1 MPVLRYARP
10 VPQGSLAVSALD
22 RQPAAYEVDGKP
34 VDAPE
39 FTRAACD
46 PRHSVVVEA
55 CAGSG
60 KTWLLVA
67 RMLRLLLA
75 GAQAPELLA
84 ITFTRKAAQEMRER
98 LMELLHEL
106 ALADQQEAA
115 ALLRERGVAEGDLA
129 RLLPLARGLYERI
142 LSSEQSLSIDTFH
155 SWFARLLQIAPL
167 ASGVPHGYT
176 LTEKNGELLDEAYR
190 RFMQQLGRP
199 EGERIKAALLALYE
213 LVGDFNARQ
222 LLDAFIDKR
231 AEWWAATQ
239 HDVAADDE
247 EGQSDTPS
255 PLLWLERMCGDDA
268 RRDARLSLWEE
279 SVLCARASQVAIL
292 LGQGGAANKT
302 RAVAIESAL
311 SGEASLES
319 FESLY
324 SQFVDDKDKPRK
336 NGKVKT
342 FVAALVQHFSLAEEA
357 ALEAFEE
364 EFNAIGEAL
373 RQLQGRSKERLVM
386 QLNAAV
392 FTAGRAYLDCYQ
404 EVKSEQRVLDFADLE
419 WQAYRLLNDEASAAY
434 LQTRLDARYKHILLD
449 EFQDTNPLQWS
460 IVRSWLRAYGDD
472 AAQPSVFVVGDPKQS
487 IYRFRRA
494 EPRVFVAAR
503 DLLRAQGAAILRA
516 NQTRRN
522 ASAVVEVLNDSFVI
536 GGNALFARQTTLGL
550 DGGEVWRLP
559 LVKQDE
565 GAENVNAEEATAA
578 ATEEGAE
585 EHATWRNP
593 LTTPRED
600 EADARRLLEGQALA
614 QALLKAYREVPVVEG
629 KGARAMRWSDIMLL
643 VRKRT
648 HLAAYENA
656 LRAAGIPF
664 ISDKRGGL
672 LESLEIADLIALLTF
687 LITPND
693 TRALAHVLKS
703 PIIGA
708 ADDDLVQI
716 ARRAAEDDGGH
727 WWARM
732 LAMQDEGVASAALVR
747 AVHLLQRWLEAAPH
761 LPVHDLLDMILHQG
775 DLVAR
780 YAQNAS
786 PLTRSQTLGNIAA
799 FVELSLNMDAGRY
812 PSLPKF
818 IDALRVLQR
827 TAGGDAPDEAS
838 VDASAEAVRILT
850 VHSAKGLEAPVVA
863 ILDTNHSESVED
875 NLGILCEWPQD
886 QDAPTHLSAFG
897 RRSERGMAREK
908 LFMEEDALRKQEDW
922 NLLYVAV
929 TRAKQLLLVS
939 GVAGTRG
946 AGEGGV
952 VEGSWYQRLFAS
964 NAPVREISQESIDGA
979 DVAAIEEHFSLPL
992 FDPRPMPPSL
1002 FGMDGSD
1009 EDDAMPRP
1017 ATEDGQLTGSDA
1029 IDEGVALHALLERM
1043 THGNAWPLPLPAA
1056 SALVRWLGV
1065 SAEMAQVVHAQAR
1078 VVLAQPQ
1085 LERFFNPALHR
1096 WARNEMEIVAG
1107 GGVMRLDRVVMFDDE
1122 VWVLDYKRRLLE
1134 SERSDYAAQLARYR
1148 SALVSV
1154 FSDKRIRSALITADG
1169 ALLEH

>member
-1 MPVLRYARP
+1 M
-10 VPQGSLAVSALD
+10 SAQDLIA
-22 RQPAAYEVDGKP
+22 AAYEVDGKT
-34 VDAPE
+34 VEAAE

-106 ALADQQEAA
+106 ALASAEQAA
-115 ALLRERGVAEGDLA
+115 ALLRERGVAESEMA
-129 RLLPLARGLYERI
+129 RLLPLARSLYERI

-155 SWFARLLQIAPL
+155 SWFARLLKIAPL

-190 RFMQQLGRP
+190 RFMQRVGQDDGAQ
-199 EGERIKAALLALYE
+199 IKAALLDLYE

-239 HDVAADDE
+239 HDRAAEE
-247 EGQSDTPS
+247 EGENGIATP
-255 PLLWLERMCGDDA
+255 LRWLEQLCGDDA
-268 RRDARLSLWEE
+268 RRDARLTLWETPA
-279 SVLCARASQVAIL
+279 LCARISQIAVL

-311 SGEASLES
+311 SSAPSLEA
-319 FESLY
+319 FEALY

-336 NGKVKT
+336 NGKVKSL
-342 FVAALVQHFSLAEEA
+342 VAAISQHVGLADEA
-357 ALEAFEE
+357 ALAAFED
-364 EFNAIGEAL
+364 EFNAVGASL
-373 RQLQGRSKERLVM
+373 RALQGRSKEKLVM
-386 QLNAAV
+386 QLNRAV
-392 FTAGRAYLDCYQ
+392 FRAGQAYLDCYQ
-404 EVKSEQRVLDFADLE
+404 EVKAEQRVLDFADLE

-434 LQTRLDARYKHILLD
+434 LQTRLDARYRHILLD

-460 IVRSWLRAYGDD
+460 IVRSWLRAYGGD

-503 DLLRAQGAAILRA
+503 ELLRAQGAAILRA

-522 ASAVVEVLNDSFVI
+522 ASAVVDVLNDAFVI
-536 GGNALFARQTTLGL
+536 GGNPLFARQTTLGL
-550 DGGEVWRLP
+550 QGGEVWQLP
-559 LVKQDE
+559 LVRQDD
-565 GAENVNAEEATAA
+565 GADNVNAEEGSEQALERNDEPVIA
-578 ATEEGAE
+578 
-585 EHATWRNP
+585 WRNP
-593 LTTPRED
+593 LTTPRGE
-600 EADARRLLEGQALA
+600 EEDARRLLEGQALA
-614 QALLKAYREVPVVEG
+614 QALLKAYREVAVVDG
-629 KGARAMRWSDIMLL
+629 KASRAMRWSDIMLL

-648 HLAAYENA
+648 HLAAYESA

-708 ADDDLVQI
+708 ADEDLVQI
-716 ARRAAEDDGGH
+716 ARRAAQGDGAH
-727 WWARM
+727 WWAH
-732 LAMQDEGVASAALVR
+732 LQAMQQEGQASAALVR
-747 AVHLLQRWLEAAPH
+747 AVNLLQRWLDSAPH
-761 LPVHDLLDMILHQG
+761 LPVHDLLDGILHQG

-780 YAQNAS
+780 YAQHAS

-827 TAGGDAPDEAS
+827 SAGGDAPDEAS
-838 VDASAEAVRILT
+838 VDVSADAVRILT

-863 ILDTNHSESVED
+863 ILDANHSDSVED

-908 LFMEEDALRKQEDW
+908 LFQEEEDLRRQEDW

-939 GVAGTRG
+939 GVAGLRG
-946 AGEGGV
+946 AGAAGL

-964 NAPVREISQESIDGA
+964 QAPVRRLDDEMVDGA
-979 DVAAIEEHFSLPL
+979 DAAPLQETFTLPL
-992 FDPRPMPPSL
+992 FSPRPLPPSL
-1002 FGMDGSD
+1002 FGSD
-1009 EDDAMPRP
+1009 ADDAQNAPL
-1017 ATEDGQLTGSDA
+1017 AIADDGTLSSSAA

-1043 THGNAWPLPLPAA
+1043 THANAWPLQLPDAG
-1056 SALVRWLGV
+1056 ALVRWLGI
-1065 SAEMAQVVHAQAR
+1065 SAEMAQVVHAQAG

-1096 WARNEMEIVAG
+1096 WARNEMEIVAAG
-1107 GGVMRLDRVVMFDDE
+1107 NVMRLDRVVMFDDE
-1122 VWVLDYKRRLLE
+1122 VWVLDYKRRLLD

-1148 SALVSV
+1148 SALMSV
-1154 FSDKRIRSALITADG
+1154 FSDRRIRSALITADG
-1169 ALLEH
+1169 ELLEH

>member
-1 MPVLRYARP
+1 M
-10 VPQGSLAVSALD
+10 PQGSVAVSAAD
-22 RQPAAYEVDGKP
+22 KQAAAYEVNGQA
-34 VDAPE
+34 VEAAV

-67 RMLRLLLA
+67 RMLRLLLS

-98 LMELLHEL
+98 LLELLHEL
-106 ALADQQEAA
+106 ALADDTQAA
-115 ALLRERGVAEGDLA
+115 TLLRERGVAEPDLP
-129 RLLPLARGLYERI
+129 RLLPIARGLYERI
-142 LSSEQSLSIDTFH
+142 LASEQSLSIDTFH

-190 RFMQQLGRP
+190 RFMQQLRDP
-199 EGERIKAALLALYE
+199 EGAPIKAALLELYE
-213 LVGDFNARQ
+213 LAGDFNARQ

-239 HDVAADDE
+239 DDVE
-247 EGQSDTPS
+247 EGEDGAAIPA
-255 PLLWLERMCGDDA
+255 PLRWLEALCGDDA
-268 RRDARLSLWEE
+268 QRDARLSLWDDPAL
-279 SVLCARASQVAIL
+279 VARASQIALL
-292 LGQGGAANKT
+292 LGQGGKPNKD

-311 SGEASLES
+311 TAGAALDN
-319 FESLY
+319 FDALCN
-324 SQFVDDKDKPRK
+324 QFVDDKDKPRK
-336 NGKVKT
+336 NGKAKSLL
-342 FVAALVQHFSLAEEA
+342 AALAQHFGTGEEA
-357 ALEAFEE
+357 ALAAFEE
-364 EFNAIGEAL
+364 EFNAVGNEL
-373 RQLQGRSKERLVM
+373 RKLQGRSKEKAVL
-386 QLNAAV
+386 QLNRAL
-392 FTAGRAYLDCYQ
+392 FTAGRAYLACYQ
-404 EVKSEQRVLDFADLE
+404 EVKSEQRALDFADLE
-419 WQAYRLLNDEASAAY
+419 WQAYRLLRNEASAAY

-449 EFQDTNPLQWS
+449 EFQDTNPLQWC
-460 IVRSWLRAYGDD
+460 IVRSWLDAYGDD

-503 DLLRAQGAAILRA
+503 EMLGAQGAAILRA

-522 ASAVVEVLNDSFVI
+522 ASAVVDVLNRSFVM
-536 GGNALFARQTTLGL
+536 GGNPLFAQQTTLGL
-550 DGGEVWRLP
+550 AGGEVWRLP
-559 LVKQDE
+559 LARQDDD
-565 GAENVNAEEATAA
+565 AENVNAPETADESASHEAT
-578 ATEEGAE
+578 ENAE
-585 EHATWRNP
+585 DIIPWRNP
-593 LTTPRED
+593 LTTPRGEQD
-600 EADARRLLEGQALA
+600 DARRLLEGQALA
-614 QALLKAYREVPVVEG
+614 QALLKACREVPVAEG
-629 KGARAMRWSDIMLL
+629 RGTRPMRWGDIMLL

-648 HLAAYENA
+648 HLAAYESA

-708 ADDDLVQI
+708 ADDELVQI
-716 ARRAAEDDGGH
+716 ARRVAHSESGH
-727 WWARM
+727 WWQH
-732 LAMQDEGVASAALVR
+732 LQEMQDQGAAPAALVR
-747 AVHLLQRWLEAAPH
+747 AVTLLRRWLQAAPH

-775 DLVAR
+775 ELVAR
-780 YAQNAS
+780 YAQHAS
-786 PLTRSQTLGNIAA
+786 PLTRNQTLGNIAA

-818 IDALRVLQR
+818 IDALRLLQR
-827 TAGGDAPDEAS
+827 SSGGDAPDEAS
-838 VDASAEAVRILT
+838 VDASADAVRILT

-863 ILDTNHSESVED
+863 ILDANHSDGMED
-875 NLGILCEWPQD
+875 NLGILCAWPQD
-886 QDAPTHLSAFG
+886 RDAPTHFSAFG
-897 RRSERGMAREK
+897 RRSERGAARAP
-908 LFMEEDALRKQEDW
+908 LFEEEESLKTQEDW

-964 NAPVREISQESIDGA
+964 DAPVREISGEAVHGA
-979 DVAAIEEHFSLPL
+979 DAAAIEEQFSLAL
-992 FDPRPMPPSL
+992 FDPEPVPMSL
-1002 FGMDGSD
+1002 FGAAQDDEEALPEVDADGTLVS
-1009 EDDAMPRP
+1009 
-1017 ATEDGQLTGSDA
+1017 TEA
-1029 IDEGVALHALLERM
+1029 IDEGVALHALLERL
-1043 THGNAWPLPLPAA
+1043 THGSAWPLQLPSS
-1056 SALVRWLGV
+1056 SALVRWLGI
-1065 SAEMAQVVHAQAR
+1065 SAQMAQVVHAQAR

-1096 WARNEMEIVAG
+1096 WARNEMEIVAPA
-1107 GGVMRLDRVVMFDDE
+1107 GVMRLDRVVMFDDE
-1122 VWVLDYKRRLLE
+1122 VWVLDYKRRLLD
-1134 SERSDYAAQLARYR
+1134 SERADYAAQLARYR
-1148 SALVSV
+1148 SALMSV

-1169 ALLEH
+1169 ALMEY